1 MFFIMCCKKEESEGE
16 VCSVDHRE
24 TYPVIISVD
33 QRAGIMICH
42 HAHDLHIM
50 PRPKCWTADLLVVKD
65 GVLQCECEEMAC
77 SSNAE

>member
-1 MFFIMCCKKEESEGE
+1 MCCKKEKSEGE

-42 HAHDLHIM
+42 HAHDSAT
-50 PRPKCWTADLLVVKD
+50 KCDTVTHEENTKD
-65 GVLQCECEEMAC
+65 AGTVTSDNLRAGG
-77 SSNAE
+77 NTIRVG

>member
-33 QRAGIMICH
+33 QRERVTEG
-42 HAHDLHIM
+42 
-50 PRPKCWTADLLVVKD
+50 
-65 GVLQCECEEMAC
+65 CEFYCPFDKISLFFSLYIFLRLFSSCTFFCFGC
-77 SSNAE
+77 S